1 MEYINR
7 LKKGLTAPRRG
18 FGSTEACTVLGIVGI
33 VGLGITAAVYLGL
46 GTLGWRMIGQHVDYE
61 DKYHTA
67 LQIADTDKNGDL
79 SAEEATAWVK
89 DLGVTLMPEQRIVDV
104 KPSYD
109 SLCDYVER
117 HESGL

>member
-1 MEYINR
+1 MD
-7 LKKGLTAPRRG
+7 LTEKIKQYTTSNQRG
-18 FGSTEACTVLGIVGI
+18 FTTIEGCIVLGIVGI
-33 VGLGITAAVYLGL
+33 IGVTVAMYAGL
-46 GTLGWRMIGQHVDYE
+46 GTLGWRMIGQYVDYE
-61 DKYHTA
+61 DQYHTA